1 MGDAQLRGNS
11 VRRHGLVHALG
22 NVQHRFSCGH
32 PTDERGR
39 KRKRLRDRG
48 DKRFRKCTVRRPLPA
63 RGCRAIR
70 APIGVHGVCAGYT
83 VNVVDAGKFSCQC
96 GDALSRLDRRRTETS
111 DSGKRELDGILFID
125 PVYAMTRRYECFS
138 GACPKTGTKAARCVQ
153 CAAGALPAGLKLRII
168 KSNGIAASVSQAITR
183 KQSMKESRS
192 TWCCNWRYTYPAAAV
207 VASGSE

>member
-1 MGDAQLRGNS
+1 VVILYDVTASFTHWGMYNIASHVDTLPMNAGVSGSAYGTEVINDFGNAQYDGP
-11 VRRHGLVHALG
+11 
-22 NVQHRFSCGH
+22 C
-32 PTDERGR
+32 
-39 KRKRLRDRG
+39 
-48 DKRFRKCTVRRPLPA
+48 PA